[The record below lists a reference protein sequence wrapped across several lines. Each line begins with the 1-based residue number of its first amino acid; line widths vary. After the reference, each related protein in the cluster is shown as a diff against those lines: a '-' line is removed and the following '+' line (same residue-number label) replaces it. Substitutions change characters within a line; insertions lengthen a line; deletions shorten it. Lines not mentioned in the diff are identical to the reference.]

1 MHLCLLPCVGF
12 PGESSYFLGV
22 NRSKKSLALDFKK
35 PAGRQALRELAAK
48 SDVLIQ
54 NFLPGVLDKYG
65 LGYDD
70 LRQINPRLIY
80 VTLTGYGPDGPDAR
94 KPGYDVIVSARG
106 GLMGITGEAGGPPC
120 KVGVAVTDLAT
131 GLSAFASIMAAL
143 WARER
148 GGATATTAATTCP
161 GQRIDVSLL
170 ETQVSLLAN
179 IGSAFLIAG
188 EEGERHG
195 TAHPSIVPYQ
205 AVATKDGYLV
215 FGATNNAA
223 FSRFCEALGLQD
235 SLLVDPRFKDNAS
248 RVKHRDELI
257 QVRACVRAS
266 LVGRVG
272 F

>member
-1 MHLCLLPCVGF
+1 MSFSSRAAAFCAVLC

-35 PAGRQALRELAAK
+35 SAGRQVLRELAAK

-54 NFLPGVLDKYG
+54 NFLPGALEKYG

-70 LRQINPRLIY
+70 LREINPRLIY
-80 VTLTGYGPDGPDAR
+80 VTLTGYGPDGPDAQ

-148 GGATATTAATTCP
+148 GGPTCA

-188 EEGERHG
+188 KEGGRHG

-205 AVATKDGYLV
+205 AVATQDGYLV

-248 RVKHRDELI
+248 RVKHRDALI
-257 QVRACVRAS
+257 QVRANVRRAP
-266 LVGRVG
+266 RCARA
-272 F
+272 